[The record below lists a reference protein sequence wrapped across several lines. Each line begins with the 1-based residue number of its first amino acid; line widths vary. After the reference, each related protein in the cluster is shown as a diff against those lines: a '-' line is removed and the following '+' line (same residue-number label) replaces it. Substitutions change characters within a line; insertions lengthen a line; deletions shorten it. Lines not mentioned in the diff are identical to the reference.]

1 MPYHIVW
8 TDNSLNIKSNDSS
21 VLDGDGAVRHGGQI
35 WVVCDDDEG
44 LVHLVAKAEKE
55 LVEFLCRLGVE
66 VAGRLVGQHHGGL
79 IDEGTCHG
87 NALLLAARKL
97 GGFMV
102 FSFCKVQV
110 FKQLFSSFCGF
121 FLAHAAN
128 VCGNADVLDGG
139 KFGQQVME
147 LEHESN
153 FVVAEGGQLGVI

>member
-8 TDNSLNIKSNDSS
+8 TDNFEFLDFESNDSS

-35 WVVCDDDEG
+35 RVVGDDDKS
-44 LVHLVAKAEKE
+44 LVHLIAQSEKE

-97 GGFMV
+97 
-102 FSFCKVQV
+102 
-110 FKQLFSSFCGF
+110 
-121 FLAHAAN
+121 
-128 VCGNADVLDGG
+128 
-139 KFGQQVME
+139 
-147 LEHESN
+147 
-153 FVVAEGGQLGVI
+153 